1 MQRRAFI
8 ASGGALAATALAGC
22 IGPSLGGSDY
32 DIGMASNAFVPQNPV
47 EGESQPTHAASAG
60 DTVVWANS
68 GSRKH
73 TVTAYES
80 GVPDGADYFASG
92 GFDSESEAREAW
104 QKSLNGGG
112 NIAPGET
119 YEVTFDVPGEYYYFC
134 IPHEGAGMR
143 GKILVEE

>member
-8 ASGGALAATALAGC
+8 AAGGGLAATALAGC
-22 IGPSLGGSDY
+22 LGPSLADSDY
-32 DIGMASNAFVPQNPV
+32 DIGMASNAFVPQDSV
-47 EGESQPTHAASAG
+47 EDEGQPTFAASVG

-92 GFDSESEAREAW
+92 GFDSESAAREAW
-104 QKSLNGGG
+104 KQSLQGGG
-112 NIAPGET
+112 NIEPGET
-119 YEVTFDVPGEYYYFC
+119 YAVTFDVPGRYHYFC
-134 IPHEGAGMR
+134 IPHEGAGMV
-143 GKILVEE
+143 GKVIVEE